1 MNGGE
6 GEALDLKEWCKQ
18 GAGVG
23 EEPNRS
29 WTDKGSGIGFEQWL
43 RSIPVRQR
51 NWPGRIMRILPTR
64 VSAPGSEDG
73 YKQGPG
79 SQDEDAET

>member
-1 MNGGE
+1 
-6 GEALDLKEWCKQ
+6 
-18 GAGVG
+18 
-23 EEPNRS
+23 
-29 WTDKGSGIGFEQWL
+29 
-43 RSIPVRQR
+43 
-51 NWPGRIMRILPTR
+51 MRILPTR